1 MKTLTLL
8 RHAKSSWDNSG
19 LADHDRPLNGRGQ
32 RDAPE
37 MARRIHEAAIR
48 PSLIVSSPAT
58 RTWETAKAL
67 ATEISYPIEFLQR
80 DNQLYLASLDTL
92 LDFIGQQDPGFNN
105 VVVVGHNPG
114 MTEFANYLCPG
125 LTDNMPTCGVVSVT
139 IDTDDWDLRKN
150 NTVTLDLY
158 DYPKRISTRLH

>member
-19 LADHDRPLNGRGQ
+19 LADHDRPLNERGQ

-37 MARRIHEAAIR
+37 MAQRIHAAAIR

-67 ATEISYPIEFLQR
+67 AAEISYPIEFLQR

-92 LDFIGQQDPGFNN
+92 IDYVGQQDPGFNSLL
-105 VVVVGHNPG
+105 VVAHNPG
-114 MTEFANYLCPG
+114 ITVFANYLCPG
-125 LTDNMPTCGVVSVT
+125 LTDNVPTCGVVSVT
-139 IDTDDWDLRKN
+139 IDSNDWDLRK
-150 NTVTLDLY
+150 TGSVTLDLY
-158 DYPKRISTRLH
+158 DYPKRLSTRLR

>member
-19 LADHDRPLNGRGQ
+19 LADHDRPLNGRGR

-80 DNQLYLASLDTL
+80 DNKLYLASLDTL
-92 LDFIGQQDPGFNN
+92 IDFVGQQDPGFNN

-125 LTDNMPTCGVVSVT
+125 LTGNMPTCGVVSVT
-139 IDTDDWDLRKN
+139 IDTDDWNLRKN
-150 NTVTLDLY
+150 SPVTLNLY
-158 DYPKRISTRLH
+158 DYPKKINTRPR

>member
-8 RHAKSSWDNSG
+8 RHAKSSWDNHG
-19 LADHDRPLNGRGQ
+19 LADHERPLNSRGL

-67 ATEISYPIEFLQR
+67 AAEISYPIEFLQR
-80 DNQLYLASLDTL
+80 DNKLYLASLDTL
-92 LDFIGQQDPGFNN
+92 IDFVGKQDPGFNN
-105 VVVVGHNPG
+105 IVVVGHNPG
-114 MTEFANYLCPG
+114 MTNFANFLSPG
-125 LTDNMPTCGVVSVT
+125 LTTNVPTCGVVSVS
-139 IDTDDWDLRKN
+139 IDTDDWDLRKKN
-150 NTVTLDLY
+150 VVTLDLY
-158 DYPKRISTRLH
+158 DYPKRISTRQR

>member
-8 RHAKSSWDNSG
+8 RHAKSSWNNHG
-19 LADHDRPLNGRGQ
+19 LADHERPLNARGQ

-67 ATEISYPIEFLQR
+67 AAEISYPIEFLQR
-80 DNQLYLASLDTL
+80 DNKLYLAGLDTL
-92 LDFIGQQDPGFNN
+92 IDYVGQQDPGFNN
-105 VVVVGHNPG
+105 LLIVGHNPG
-114 MTEFANYLCPG
+114 ITAFANYLCPG
-125 LTDNMPTCGVVSVT
+125 LTDNVPTCGVVSVT
-139 IDTDDWDLRKN
+139 IDSNDWDLRKN
-150 NTVTLDLY
+150 SSVTLDLY
-158 DYPKRISTRLH
+158 DYPKRLSTRLH